1 MSRSAVFLDEM
12 GVGPL
17 WRLRQGAAPEAAEAA
32 LADVVATVD
41 VAAPVTAPAP
51 VPVPV
56 AATPAAEAPAPVA
69 AVPAEVAVVADA
81 AEMAPVAVAVVP
93 VPAAAADD
101 TAWFDDAPAPPPAR
115 QLSDADIA
123 VLDWEG
129 LTAAVAKC
137 ARCDLCKTRKGVV
150 MGRGDRQ
157 GDWLMLA
164 SSPSRAEEREG
175 RALPGEQ
182 GQLLDNMLKAI
193 AVDAG
198 RDVYITHLLKC
209 RPLDDAGQERLPT
222 EAESAACRPYFEREL
237 ALLQPRTI
245 VTLGSMAA
253 AGITP
258 GEKPVRGKVRQL
270 GNAAVVATFH
280 PEMLLQDETGKA
292 KARAWAD
299 LCLAKSTH
307 ARG

>member
-17 WRLRQGAAPEAAEAA
+17 WRLRQGLAPEAVDVVAEAA
-32 LADVVATVD
+32 VEMEIA
-41 VAAPVTAPAP
+41 VAAPVLEAESEVVTEVVAEVVVEAAVEVQAEAPAA
-51 VPVPV
+51 V
-56 AATPAAEAPAPVA
+56 AATPAPVA
-69 AVPAEVAVVADA
+69 TP
-81 AEMAPVAVAVVP
+81 
-93 VPAAAADD
+93 DD
-101 TAWFDDAPAPPPAR
+101 TAWFDDAPPPPPAK
-115 QLSDADIA
+115 QFSDADIA
-123 VLDWEG
+123 ALDWEG

-157 GDWLMLA
+157 GAWLMLA
-164 SSPSRAEEREG
+164 SSPSRLEEREG

-182 GQLLDNMLKAI
+182 GKLLDNMLKAI
-193 AVDAG
+193 EVDAG
-198 RDVYITHLLKC
+198 SDVYITHLLKC
-209 RPLDDAGQERLPT
+209 RPLDEAGQERLPT

-253 AGITP
+253 AGINP

-270 GNAAVVATFH
+270 GNASVVATFH
-280 PEMLLQDETGKA
+280 PEQLLQDGTGKA

-307 ARG
+307 GG

>member
-17 WRLRQGAAPEAAEAA
+17 WRLRQGAAPEVVDIVVEAA
-32 LADVVATVD
+32 VEV
-41 VAAPVTAPAP
+41 
-51 VPVPV
+51 
-56 AATPAAEAPAPVA
+56 
-69 AVPAEVAVVADA
+69 EVAVAEPVAEA
-81 AEMAPVAVAVVP
+81 VEAVEAVTEVIAEVVAEVRAEAPVAVAATP
-93 VPAAAADD
+93 VPAAAPDD
-101 TAWFDDAPAPPPAR
+101 TAWFDDAPPPPPAR

-123 VLDWEG
+123 ALDWDG

-157 GDWLMLA
+157 GAWLMLA
-164 SSPSRAEEREG
+164 SSPSRLEEREG

-182 GQLLDNMLKAI
+182 GKLLDNMLKAI
-193 AVDAG
+193 AVDADS
-198 RDVYITHLLKC
+198 DVYITHLLKC
-209 RPLDDAGQERLPT
+209 RPLDEAGQERLPT
-222 EAESAACRPYFEREL
+222 EAESAACRPYFDREL

-245 VTLGSMAA
+245 LTLGSMAA
-253 AGITP
+253 AGINP

-270 GNAAVVATFH
+270 GNAALIATFH

-307 ARG
+307 GG

>member
-1 MSRSAVFLDEM
+1 MNRSAVFLDEM

-17 WRLRQGAAPEAAEAA
+17 WRLRQGAAPEAVDA
-32 LADVVATVD
+32 VA
-41 VAAPVTAPAP
+41 VAAPEAEAVEAVTA
-51 VPVPV
+51 VVTEV
-56 AATPAAEAPAPVA
+56 V
-69 AVPAEVAVVADA
+69 AEVQ
-81 AEMAPVAVAVVP
+81 AEIPVAVAVT
-93 VPAAAADD
+93 PAAAAAAAAAAEPDD

-123 VLDWEG
+123 TLDWDG
-129 LTAAVAKC
+129 LTAAIAKC

-157 GDWLMLA
+157 GAWLMLA
-164 SSPSRAEEREG
+164 SSPSRLEEREG
-175 RALPGEQ
+175 RTLPGEQ
-182 GQLLDNMLKAI
+182 GKLLDNMLKAI
-193 AVDAG
+193 ELEAG

-209 RPLDDAGQERLPT
+209 RPLDEAGQERLPT
-222 EAESAACRPYFEREL
+222 ESESAACRPYFEREL

-253 AGITP
+253 AGINP

-270 GNAAVVATFH
+270 GSASVVATFH
-280 PEMLLQDETGKA
+280 PEQLLQDETGKA

-307 ARG
+307 GG

>member
-17 WRLRQGAAPEAAEAA
+17 WRLRQGAAPEIVDVVEAPVEMEAAVAPSVAEAVIEVFTEVVAEVVEVAAEAK
-32 LADVVATVD
+32 VEVQ
-41 VAAPVTAPAP
+41 
-51 VPVPV
+51 
-56 AATPAAEAPAPVA
+56 AE
-69 AVPAEVAVVADA
+69 
-81 AEMAPVAVAVVP
+81 APVAVAAAS
-93 VPAAAADD
+93 VPAAEPDD
-101 TAWFDDAPAPPPAR
+101 TAWFDDAPPPPPAR

-123 VLDWEG
+123 ALAWDG

-157 GDWLMLA
+157 GAWLMLA
-164 SSPSRAEEREG
+164 SSPSRLEEREG

-182 GQLLDNMLKAI
+182 GKLLDNMLKAI
-193 AVDAG
+193 EVDAG
-198 RDVYITHLLKC
+198 NDVYITHLLKC
-209 RPLDDAGQERLPT
+209 RPLDEAGQERLPT
-222 EAESAACRPYFEREL
+222 EAESAACRPYFDREL

-245 VTLGSMAA
+245 ITLGSMAA
-253 AGITP
+253 AGINP

-270 GNAAVVATFH
+270 GNASVVATFH
-280 PEMLLQDETGKA
+280 PEQLLQDGTGKA

-307 ARG
+307 GG

>member
-17 WRLRQGAAPEAAEAA
+17 WRLRQGVAPEAV
-32 LADVVATVD
+32 DVVVEASVEMEATVAPPVAETLEAVIEVAPEVVAEVVVE
-41 VAAPVTAPAP
+41 VAAEVK
-51 VPVPV
+51 
-56 AATPAAEAPAPVA
+56 AE
-69 AVPAEVAVVADA
+69 
-81 AEMAPVAVAVVP
+81 APVAVAAAP
-93 VPAAAADD
+93 VPAVEPDD
-101 TAWFDDAPAPPPAR
+101 TAWFDDAPPPPPAK

-123 VLDWEG
+123 ALDWDA

-164 SSPSRAEEREG
+164 SSPSRLEEREG

-182 GQLLDNMLKAI
+182 GKLLDNMLKAI
-193 AVDAG
+193 EVDAG
-198 RDVYITHLLKC
+198 SDVYITHLLKC
-209 RPLDDAGQERLPT
+209 RPLDEAGQERLPT
-222 EAESAACRPYFEREL
+222 EAESAACRPYFDREL

-253 AGITP
+253 AGINP

-270 GNAAVVATFH
+270 GNASLIATFH

-292 KARAWAD
+292 KARVWAD

-307 ARG
+307 GD

>member
-17 WRLRQGAAPEAAEAA
+17 WRLRQGAALEAVDIVVEAAVEVEVAVAEPVAEAVEA
-32 LADVVATVD
+32 VTEVIAEVVAEVR
-41 VAAPVTAPAP
+41 VEAPAA
-51 VPVPV
+51 V
-56 AATPAAEAPAPVA
+56 AAT
-69 AVPAEVAVVADA
+69 
-81 AEMAPVAVAVVP
+81 P
-93 VPAAAADD
+93 VPAAAPDD
-101 TAWFDDAPAPPPAR
+101 TAWFDDAPAPAPVK

-123 VLDWEG
+123 ALDWDG
-129 LTAAVAKC
+129 LVVAVSKC
-137 ARCDLCKTRKGVV
+137 ARCDLCRTRKGVV

-164 SSPSRAEEREG
+164 SSPSRLEEREG

-182 GQLLDNMLKAI
+182 GKLLDNMLKAI

-209 RPLDDAGQERLPT
+209 RPLDAAGQERLPT

-245 VTLGSMAA
+245 LTLGSMAA
-253 AGITP
+253 AGINP

-270 GNAAVVATFH
+270 GNASVIATFH

-307 ARG
+307 GG

>member
-17 WRLRQGAAPEAAEAA
+17 WRLRQGAAAEAVGAVAEAA
-32 LADVVATVD
+32 VEMEAA
-41 VAAPVTAPAP
+41 VAAPVLEAVIEVVTE
-51 VPVPV
+51 VV
-56 AATPAAEAPAPVA
+56 AEVVEMAAEAKVE
-69 AVPAEVAVVADA
+69 VQAE
-81 AEMAPVAVAVVP
+81 APVAVAAAP
-93 VPAAAADD
+93 VPAAEPDD
-101 TAWFDDAPAPPPAR
+101 TAWFDDAPPPPPAR

-123 VLDWEG
+123 ALDWDG

-157 GDWLMLA
+157 GAWLMLA
-164 SSPSRAEEREG
+164 SSPSRLEEREV

-182 GQLLDNMLKAI
+182 GKLLDNMLKAI
-193 AVDAG
+193 DIDAG
-198 RDVYITHLLKC
+198 SDVYITHLLKC
-209 RPLDDAGQERLPT
+209 RPLDEAGQERLPT
-222 EAESAACRPYFEREL
+222 EAESAACRPYFDREL

-253 AGITP
+253 AGINP

-270 GNAAVVATFH
+270 GNASVVATFH
-280 PEMLLQDETGKA
+280 PEQLLQDGTGKA

-307 ARG
+307 GD

>member
-17 WRLRQGAAPEAAEAA
+17 WRLRQGAAPEVVDIVVEAPLEMA
-32 LADVVATVD
+32 VA
-41 VAAPVTAPAP
+41 VAAPVAEAVEAVTA
-51 VPVPV
+51 VVTEVV
-56 AATPAAEAPAPVA
+56 AEVQVEMPIAVVATPAP
-69 AVPAEVAVVADA
+69 A
-81 AEMAPVAVAVVP
+81 AES
-93 VPAAAADD
+93 DD
-101 TAWFDDAPAPPPAR
+101 TAWFDDAPAPAPVK

-123 VLDWEG
+123 TLDWDG

-157 GDWLMLA
+157 GAWLMLA
-164 SSPSRAEEREG
+164 SSPSRLEEREG

-182 GQLLDNMLKAI
+182 GKLLDNMLKAI
-193 AVDAG
+193 DLEAG

-209 RPLDDAGQERLPT
+209 RPLDEAGQERLPT
-222 EAESAACRPYFEREL
+222 ESESAACRPYFEREL

-245 VTLGSMAA
+245 ITLGSMAA
-253 AGITP
+253 AGINP

-270 GNAAVVATFH
+270 GNASVVATFH
-280 PEMLLQDETGKA
+280 PEQLLQDGTGKA

-307 ARG
+307 GG

>member
-17 WRLRQGAAPEAAEAA
+17 WRLRQGAVPEVVEVAVEAAVELEAA
-32 LADVVATVD
+32 
-41 VAAPVTAPAP
+41 VAAPVAELAAPESAPAPAP
-51 VPVPV
+51 VIEVR
-56 AATPAAEAPAPVA
+56 
-69 AVPAEVAVVADA
+69 AEVEVVEVVEA
-81 AEMAPVAVAVVP
+81 VP
-93 VPAAAADD
+93 VPAQPATTPVPTASDD
-101 TAWFDDAPAPPPAR
+101 TAWFDDAPPPPPAK
-115 QLSDADIA
+115 QLSDTDIA
-123 VLDWEG
+123 ALDWDG

-182 GQLLDNMLKAI
+182 GKLLDNMLKAI
-193 AVDAG
+193 DLDAD
-198 RDVYITHLLKC
+198 RDVYVTHLLKC
-209 RPLDDAGQERLPT
+209 RPLDEAGQERLPT
-222 EAESAACRPYFEREL
+222 DTESAACRPYFEREL

-253 AGITP
+253 AGISP
-258 GEKPVRGKVRQL
+258 REKPVRGTVRQL
-270 GNAAVVATFH
+270 GTASVIATFH

-307 ARG
+307 GA

>member
-17 WRLRQGAAPEAAEAA
+17 WRLRQGAAPEAVDIVVEAAVEVEVAVAEPVAEAVEA
-32 LADVVATVD
+32 VTEVIAEVVAEVW
-41 VAAPVTAPAP
+41 VEAPAA
-51 VPVPV
+51 V
-56 AATPAAEAPAPVA
+56 AAT
-69 AVPAEVAVVADA
+69 
-81 AEMAPVAVAVVP
+81 P
-93 VPAAAADD
+93 VPAAAPDD
-101 TAWFDDAPAPPPAR
+101 TAWFDDAPAPAPVK

-123 VLDWEG
+123 ALDWDG
-129 LTAAVAKC
+129 LAVAVSKC
-137 ARCDLCKTRKGVV
+137 ARCDLCRTRKGVV

-164 SSPSRAEEREG
+164 SSPSRLEEREG

-182 GQLLDNMLKAI
+182 GKLLDNMLKAI

-209 RPLDDAGQERLPT
+209 RPLDAAGQERLPT

-245 VTLGSMAA
+245 LTLGSMAA
-253 AGITP
+253 AGINP

-270 GNAAVVATFH
+270 GNASVIATFH

-307 ARG
+307 GG

>member
-17 WRLRQGAAPEAAEAA
+17 WRLRQGAAPEAVDAVAVTAVEMAVAVAE
-32 LADVVATVD
+32 
-41 VAAPVTAPAP
+41 VAAPVPAA
-51 VPVPV
+51 VVEALAEVEVVEVEAFVAV
-56 AATPAAEAPAPVA
+56 AATP
-69 AVPAEVAVVADA
+69 VP
-81 AEMAPVAVAVVP
+81 
-93 VPAAAADD
+93 DD

-123 VLDWEG
+123 ALDWDG

-157 GDWLMLA
+157 GAWLMLA

-182 GQLLDNMLKAI
+182 GKLLDNMLKAI
-193 AVDAG
+193 DLEAG

-209 RPLDDAGQERLPT
+209 RPLDEAGQERLPT
-222 EAESAACRPYFEREL
+222 ESESAACRPYFEREL

-253 AGITP
+253 AGINP

-270 GNAAVVATFH
+270 GSASVVATFH
-280 PEMLLQDETGKA
+280 PEQLLQDGAGKA

-307 ARG
+307 GG

>member
-17 WRLRQGAAPEAAEAA
+17 WRLRQAAAPEA
-32 LADVVATVD
+32 VD
-41 VAAPVTAPAP
+41 VAAEAP
-51 VPVPV
+51 VEMETTV
-56 AATPAAEAPAPVA
+56 ADEAAEAV
-69 AVPAEVAVVADA
+69 VEVVAEVVAEVR
-81 AEMAPVAVAVVP
+81 AEAPVAVAATPVVAT
-93 VPAAAADD
+93 AAAAAAPDD
-101 TAWFDDAPAPPPAR
+101 TAWFDDAPPPPPAK

-123 VLDWEG
+123 ALDWDG

-157 GDWLMLA
+157 GAWLMLA
-164 SSPSRAEEREG
+164 SSPSRLEEREG

-182 GQLLDNMLKAI
+182 GKLLDNMLKAI
-193 AVDAG
+193 EVNAG
-198 RDVYITHLLKC
+198 SDVYITHLLKC
-209 RPLDDAGQERLPT
+209 RPLDEAGQERLPT
-222 EAESAACRPYFEREL
+222 ELESAACRPYFEREL

-253 AGITP
+253 AGINP
-258 GEKPVRGKVRQL
+258 GEKPVRGKVRKL
-270 GNAAVVATFH
+270 GNASLVATFH
-280 PEMLLQDETGKA
+280 PEMLLQDETGQA

-299 LCLAKSTH
+299 LCLAKNTH
-307 ARG
+307 VGG

>member
-17 WRLRQGAAPEAAEAA
+17 WRLRQGAVAEA
-32 LADVVATVD
+32 LPADAVAVEVE
-41 VAAPVTAPAP
+41 VAAPVVRAAAA
-51 VPVPV
+51 VAAAVAELVAEKVAVEVAVPV
-56 AATPAAEAPAPVA
+56 AAA
-69 AVPAEVAVVADA
+69 
-81 AEMAPVAVAVVP
+81 VP
-93 VPAAAADD
+93 VPAAAPDD
-101 TAWFDDAPAPPPAR
+101 TAWFDDAPAPAPAR

-123 VLDWEG
+123 ALDWDG

-137 ARCDLCKTRKGVV
+137 SRCELCKTRKGVV

-157 GDWLMLA
+157 ASWLMLA

-182 GQLLDNMLKAI
+182 GKLLDNMLKAI
-193 AVDAG
+193 AVDADS
-198 RDVYITHLLKC
+198 DVYISHLLKC

-222 EAESAACRPYFEREL
+222 DVEAAACRPYVEREL

-245 VTLGSMAA
+245 VTLGQLAA
-253 AGITP
+253 AGVLP

-270 GNAAVVATFH
+270 GKASVVATYH

-292 KARAWAD
+292 KARAWGD

-307 ARG
+307 AGN

>member
-17 WRLRQGAAPEAAEAA
+17 WRLRQGAAPEAV
-32 LADVVATVD
+32 DVVD
-41 VAAPVTAPAP
+41 
-51 VPVPV
+51 
-56 AATPAAEAPAPVA
+56 
-69 AVPAEVAVVADA
+69 
-81 AEMAPVAVAVVP
+81 APVAVQVAVAVPVAEVAEAVTEVVAEVAAAVVAEVVAEVKADVPVTVAATP
-93 VPAAAADD
+93 VPAAAPDD
-101 TAWFDDAPAPPPAR
+101 TAWFDDAPPPPPAR

-123 VLDWEG
+123 ALDWDG

-150 MGRGDRQ
+150 MGRGERQ

-164 SSPSRAEEREG
+164 SSPSRLEEREG

-182 GQLLDNMLKAI
+182 GKLLDNMLKAI
-193 AVDAG
+193 EVDAG

-209 RPLDDAGQERLPT
+209 RPLDEAGQERLPT
-222 EAESAACRPYFEREL
+222 EAEAAACRPYFDREL

-253 AGITP
+253 AGILP
-258 GEKPVRGKVRQL
+258 GEKPVRGTVRQL
-270 GNAAVVATFH
+270 GHASVVATFH

-299 LCLAKSTH
+299 LCLAKSAH
-307 ARG
+307 GDSHGE

>member
-17 WRLRQGAAPEAAEAA
+17 WRLRQGAAPEAVDVVAEAA
-32 LADVVATVD
+32 VEAEVAVAEPVAEAVEAVEAVTEVTAEVVAQVQ
-41 VAAPVTAPAP
+41 AEAPAA
-51 VPVPV
+51 V
-56 AATPAAEAPAPVA
+56 AATP
-69 AVPAEVAVVADA
+69 VPA
-81 AEMAPVAVAVVP
+81 MP
-93 VPAAAADD
+93 VPATAPDD
-101 TAWFDDAPAPPPAR
+101 TAWFDDAPPPPPAR

-123 VLDWEG
+123 ALDWEG
-129 LTAAVAKC
+129 LTSAVAKC

-157 GDWLMLA
+157 GAWLMLA
-164 SSPSRAEEREG
+164 SSPSRLEEREG

-182 GQLLDNMLKAI
+182 GKLLDNMLKAI
-193 AVDAG
+193 DVDAG

-209 RPLDDAGQERLPT
+209 RPLDETGQERLPT
-222 EAESAACRPYFEREL
+222 EAESAACRPYFDREL

-253 AGITP
+253 AGINP

-270 GNAAVVATFH
+270 GSASVVATFH
-280 PEMLLQDETGKA
+280 PEQLLQDETGKA

-307 ARG
+307 GG

>member
-17 WRLRQGAAPEAAEAA
+17 WRLRQGAAPEAVDMVVEAAVEAEVAVAEPVAEAVEA
-32 LADVVATVD
+32 VIGVVTEVVAEV
-41 VAAPVTAPAP
+41 VVVPVEAPAA
-51 VPVPV
+51 V
-56 AATPAAEAPAPVA
+56 AATP
-69 AVPAEVAVVADA
+69 
-81 AEMAPVAVAVVP
+81 
-93 VPAAAADD
+93 VPAAVADD
-101 TAWFDDAPAPPPAR
+101 TAWFDDAPAPAPVK

-123 VLDWEG
+123 VLDWDG

-164 SSPSRAEEREG
+164 SSPSRLEEREG

-182 GQLLDNMLKAI
+182 GKLLDNMLKAI

-198 RDVYITHLLKC
+198 RDAYMTHLLKC
-209 RPLDDAGQERLPT
+209 RPLDAAGQERLPT

-245 VTLGSMAA
+245 LTLGSMAA
-253 AGITP
+253 AGINP

-270 GNAAVVATFH
+270 GNASVIATFH
-280 PEMLLQDETGKA
+280 PEILLQDETGKA

-307 ARG
+307 GG

>member
-17 WRLRQGAAPEAAEAA
+17 WRLRQGAAPEAV
-32 LADVVATVD
+32 DVVADAAVD
-41 VAAPVTAPAP
+41 AEVAVAPPVVEAIESVTAVVTEVVVQVQTEAPAAVAAT
-51 VPVPV
+51 PVPV
-56 AATPAAEAPAPVA
+56 AAP
-69 AVPAEVAVVADA
+69 
-81 AEMAPVAVAVVP
+81 
-93 VPAAAADD
+93 DD
-101 TAWFDDAPAPPPAR
+101 TAWFDDAPPPPPAR
-115 QLSDADIA
+115 QLSDTDIA
-123 VLDWEG
+123 ALDWEG
-129 LTAAVAKC
+129 LAAAVAKC

-157 GDWLMLA
+157 GAWLMLA
-164 SSPSRAEEREG
+164 SSPSRLEEREG

-182 GQLLDNMLKAI
+182 GKLLDNMLKAI
-193 AVDAG
+193 DVDAG
-198 RDVYITHLLKC
+198 GDVYITHLLKC
-209 RPLDDAGQERLPT
+209 RPLDEAGQERLPT

-253 AGITP
+253 AGINP

-270 GNAAVVATFH
+270 GNASLIATFH

-307 ARG
+307 GG

>member
-17 WRLRQGAAPEAAEAA
+17 WRLRQGAVPEA
-32 LADVVATVD
+32 VD
-41 VAAPVTAPAP
+41 VAVAPVEVDVA
-51 VPVPV
+51 V
-56 AATPAAEAPAPVA
+56 AAPAAETAE
-69 AVPAEVAVVADA
+69 AVIEVVAEVAAAVVVEAA
-81 AEMAPVAVAVVP
+81 AEVQAGAPVAVAATPVP
-93 VPAAAADD
+93 VPAAASDD
-101 TAWFDDAPAPPPAR
+101 TAWFDDAPPPPPAR
-115 QLSDADIA
+115 QLSDTDIA
-123 VLDWEG
+123 ALDWDG

-137 ARCDLCKTRKGVV
+137 ARCDLCKTRKGVA

-164 SSPSRAEEREG
+164 SSPSRLEEREG

-182 GQLLDNMLKAI
+182 GKLLDNMLKAI
-193 AVDAG
+193 DVDAG
-198 RDVYITHLLKC
+198 SDVYVTHLLKC
-209 RPLDDAGQERLPT
+209 RPLDEAGQERLPT
-222 EAESAACRPYFEREL
+222 EAESAACRPYFDREL

-253 AGITP
+253 AGINP
-258 GEKPVRGKVRQL
+258 GEKPVRGSVRQL
-270 GNAAVVATFH
+270 GHASVVATFH
-280 PEMLLQDETGKA
+280 PEQLLQDETGKA

-307 ARG
+307 GD

>member
-17 WRLRQGAAPEAAEAA
+17 WRLRQGAAPEALDVAVEAA
-32 LADVVATVD
+32 VEMDVA
-41 VAAPVTAPAP
+41 VAAPV
-51 VPVPV
+51 
-56 AATPAAEAPAPVA
+56 AEAVE
-69 AVPAEVAVVADA
+69 AVTAVVTEVVTEVQVEIPVAVVATPAPA
-81 AEMAPVAVAVVP
+81 AES
-93 VPAAAADD
+93 DD
-101 TAWFDDAPAPPPAR
+101 TAWFDDAPAPAPVK
-115 QLSDADIA
+115 QLSDTDIA
-123 VLDWEG
+123 TLDWEG

-157 GDWLMLA
+157 GAWLMLA
-164 SSPSRAEEREG
+164 SSPSRVEEREG

-182 GQLLDNMLKAI
+182 GNLLDNMLKAI
-193 AVDAG
+193 DLEAG

-209 RPLDDAGQERLPT
+209 RPLDEAGQERLPT
-222 EAESAACRPYFEREL
+222 ESESAACRPYFEREL

-253 AGITP
+253 AGINP

-270 GNAAVVATFH
+270 GSASVVATFH
-280 PEMLLQDETGKA
+280 PEMLLQDATGKA

-307 ARG
+307 GG

>member
-17 WRLRQGAAPEAAEAA
+17 WRLRQGAAPETVDVVVEAPVEMEAAVAPPVAEAVIEVFTEVVAEVVVEVAAEAK
-32 LADVVATVD
+32 VEVQ
-41 VAAPVTAPAP
+41 
-51 VPVPV
+51 
-56 AATPAAEAPAPVA
+56 
-69 AVPAEVAVVADA
+69 AEV
-81 AEMAPVAVAVVP
+81 PVAVAATS
-93 VPAAAADD
+93 VPAAEPDD
-101 TAWFDDAPAPPPAR
+101 TAWFDDAPPPPPAR
-115 QLSDADIA
+115 QFSDADIA
-123 VLDWEG
+123 ALDWDG

-164 SSPSRAEEREG
+164 SSPSRLEEREG

-182 GQLLDNMLKAI
+182 GKLLDNMLKAI
-193 AVDAG
+193 DIDAG
-198 RDVYITHLLKC
+198 SDVYITHLLKC
-209 RPLDDAGQERLPT
+209 RPLDEAGQERLPT
-222 EAESAACRPYFEREL
+222 EAESAACRPYFDREL

-253 AGITP
+253 AGINP

-270 GNAAVVATFH
+270 GNASVVATFH

-299 LCLAKSTH
+299 LCLAKST
-307 ARG
+307 RGG

>member
-17 WRLRQGAAPEAAEAA
+17 WRLRQGAVPEAVDAVETVAEAA
-32 LADVVATVD
+32 V
-41 VAAPVTAPAP
+41 
-51 VPVPV
+51 
-56 AATPAAEAPAPVA
+56 
-69 AVPAEVAVVADA
+69 
-81 AEMAPVAVAVVP
+81 EMEVAVAVAEVAAPAPAAVVEVLAEVEVEAFVAIAATP
-93 VPAAAADD
+93 VPDD
-101 TAWFDDAPAPPPAR
+101 TAWFDDAPAPAPVK

-123 VLDWEG
+123 TLDWDG

-157 GDWLMLA
+157 GAWLMLA
-164 SSPSRAEEREG
+164 SSPSRLEEREG

-182 GQLLDNMLKAI
+182 GKLLDNMLKAI
-193 AVDAG
+193 DLEAG

-209 RPLDDAGQERLPT
+209 RPLDEAGQERLPT
-222 EAESAACRPYFEREL
+222 ESESAACRPYFEREL

-253 AGITP
+253 AGINP

-270 GNAAVVATFH
+270 GSASVVATFH
-280 PEMLLQDETGKA
+280 PEQLLQDGTGKA

-307 ARG
+307 GG

>member
-17 WRLRQGAAPEAAEAA
+17 WRLRQGGAPEAADIVVEAP
-32 LADVVATVD
+32 VEVAVAEPVAE
-41 VAAPVTAPAP
+41 VAAPAPM
-51 VPVPV
+51 V
-56 AATPAAEAPAPVA
+56 EML
-69 AVPAEVAVVADA
+69 AEVAVVDTVEVA
-81 AEMAPVAVAVVP
+81 APVVVAATP
-93 VPAAAADD
+93 VPAAAPDD
-101 TAWFDDAPAPPPAR
+101 TAWFDDAPPPPPAT

-123 VLDWEG
+123 ALDWDG

-137 ARCDLCKTRKGVV
+137 ARCDLCKMRKGVV

-164 SSPSRAEEREG
+164 SSPSRLEEREG

-182 GQLLDNMLKAI
+182 GKLLDNMLKAI

-198 RDVYITHLLKC
+198 SDVYITHLLKC
-209 RPLDDAGQERLPT
+209 RPLDEAGQERLPT

-245 VTLGSMAA
+245 LTLGSMAA
-253 AGITP
+253 AGINP
-258 GEKPVRGKVRQL
+258 GEKPVRGTVRQL

-280 PEMLLQDETGKA
+280 PEQLLQDGTGKA

-299 LCLAKSTH
+299 LCLAKSTQ
-307 ARG
+307 GG

>member
-1 MSRSAVFLDEM
+1 MNRSAVFLDEM

-17 WRLRQGAAPEAAEAA
+17 WRLRQGAAPEAVDA
-32 LADVVATVD
+32 VA
-41 VAAPVTAPAP
+41 VAAPEAEAVEAVTAVVTEVVAEVQAEMP
-51 VPVPV
+51 VAV
-56 AATPAAEAPAPVA
+56 AATPAA
-69 AVPAEVAVVADA
+69 A
-81 AEMAPVAVAVVP
+81 AEP
-93 VPAAAADD
+93 DD

-123 VLDWEG
+123 TLDWDG

-157 GDWLMLA
+157 GAWLMLA

-182 GQLLDNMLKAI
+182 GKLLDNMLKAI
-193 AVDAG
+193 DLEAG

-209 RPLDDAGQERLPT
+209 RPLDEAGQERLPS
-222 EAESAACRPYFEREL
+222 ESESAACRPYFEREL

-253 AGITP
+253 AGINP

-270 GNAAVVATFH
+270 GSASVVATFH
-280 PEMLLQDETGKA
+280 PEQLLQDGTGKA

-307 ARG
+307 GA

>member
-17 WRLRQGAAPEAAEAA
+17 WRLRQGAAPEAVDA
-32 LADVVATVD
+32 VA
-41 VAAPVTAPAP
+41 VAAPEAEAVEAVTAVVTEVVAEVQAEIP
-51 VPVPV
+51 VAV
-56 AATPAAEAPAPVA
+56 AATP
-69 AVPAEVAVVADA
+69 VP
-81 AEMAPVAVAVVP
+81 
-93 VPAAAADD
+93 DD

-123 VLDWEG
+123 ALDWDG
-129 LTAAVAKC
+129 LTAAVVKC

-175 RALPGEQ
+175 RALPDEQ
-182 GQLLDNMLKAI
+182 GRLFDNMLKAI
-193 AVDAG
+193 DLEAG

-209 RPLDDAGQERLPT
+209 RPLDEAGQERLPT
-222 EAESAACRPYFEREL
+222 ESESAACRPYFEREL

-253 AGITP
+253 AGINP

-270 GNAAVVATFH
+270 GSASVVATFH
-280 PEMLLQDETGKA
+280 PEQLLQDGTGKA

-307 ARG
+307 GA

>member
-17 WRLRQGAAPEAAEAA
+17 WRLRQGVAPEA
-32 LADVVATVD
+32 VD
-41 VAAPVTAPAP
+41 VAVEAAVEMDVAVAVAEVAAPAPAP
-51 VPVPV
+51 VIEVLAAVEVVEVEAFVAV
-56 AATPAAEAPAPVA
+56 AATP
-69 AVPAEVAVVADA
+69 VP
-81 AEMAPVAVAVVP
+81 
-93 VPAAAADD
+93 DD
-101 TAWFDDAPAPPPAR
+101 TAWFDDAPAPAPVK
-115 QLSDADIA
+115 QLSDAAIA
-123 VLDWEG
+123 TLDWEG

-150 MGRGDRQ
+150 MGRGDRH

-164 SSPSRAEEREG
+164 SSPSRLEEREG

-182 GQLLDNMLKAI
+182 GKLLDNMLKAI
-193 AVDAG
+193 DLDAG
-198 RDVYITHLLKC
+198 SDVYITHLLKC
-209 RPLDDAGQERLPT
+209 RPLDEAGQERLPT
-222 EAESAACRPYFEREL
+222 ESESAACRPYFEREL

-253 AGITP
+253 AGINP
-258 GEKPVRGKVRQL
+258 GEKPVRGTVRQL
-270 GNAAVVATFH
+270 GNASVVATFH
-280 PEMLLQDETGKA
+280 PEMLLQDGTGKA

-307 ARG
+307 GA

>member
-17 WRLRQGAAPEAAEAA
+17 WRLRQGAAPEAVDAVET
-32 LADVVATVD
+32 VA
-41 VAAPVTAPAP
+41 VAAMEMEMEME
-51 VPVPV
+51 V
-56 AATPAAEAPAPVA
+56 AV
-69 AVPAEVAVVADA
+69 AEVAVP
-81 AEMAPVAVAVVP
+81 APA
-93 VPAAAADD
+93 PAAAVEVLAEVEVVEVEAFVAIAATPVPDD
-101 TAWFDDAPAPPPAR
+101 TAWFDDAPAPAPVK

-123 VLDWEG
+123 TLDWDG

-157 GDWLMLA
+157 GAWLMLA

-182 GQLLDNMLKAI
+182 GKLLDNMLKAI
-193 AVDAG
+193 DLEAG

-209 RPLDDAGQERLPT
+209 RPLDEAGQERLPT
-222 EAESAACRPYFEREL
+222 ESESGACRPYFEREL

-253 AGITP
+253 AGINP

-270 GNAAVVATFH
+270 GNASVVATFH
-280 PEMLLQDETGKA
+280 PEQLLQDGTGKA

-307 ARG
+307 GG

>member
-17 WRLRQGAAPEAAEAA
+17 WRLRQGAAPEAVDIVVEAAMEVEVAVAEPVAEAVEA
-32 LADVVATVD
+32 VTEVIAEVVAEVRGE
-41 VAAPVTAPAP
+41 APAA
-51 VPVPV
+51 V
-56 AATPAAEAPAPVA
+56 AAT
-69 AVPAEVAVVADA
+69 
-81 AEMAPVAVAVVP
+81 P
-93 VPAAAADD
+93 VPAAAPDD
-101 TAWFDDAPAPPPAR
+101 TAWFDDAPAPAPVK

-123 VLDWEG
+123 ALDWDG
-129 LTAAVAKC
+129 LAVAVSKC
-137 ARCDLCKTRKGVV
+137 ARCDLCRTRKGVV

-164 SSPSRAEEREG
+164 SSPSRLEEREG

-182 GQLLDNMLKAI
+182 GKLLDNMLKAI

-209 RPLDDAGQERLPT
+209 RPLDAAGQERLPT

-245 VTLGSMAA
+245 LTLGSMAA
-253 AGITP
+253 AGINP

-270 GNAAVVATFH
+270 GNASVIATFH

-307 ARG
+307 GG

>member
-17 WRLRQGAAPEAAEAA
+17 WRLRQGAVPEVVDIVVEAPLEMA
-32 LADVVATVD
+32 VA
-41 VAAPVTAPAP
+41 VAAPV
-51 VPVPV
+51 
-56 AATPAAEAPAPVA
+56 AEAVEAVTAVVTEVVA
-69 AVPAEVAVVADA
+69 EVQVETPVAVVATPAPA
-81 AEMAPVAVAVVP
+81 AES
-93 VPAAAADD
+93 DD
-101 TAWFDDAPAPPPAR
+101 TAWFDDAPAPAPVK

-123 VLDWEG
+123 TLDWDG

-157 GDWLMLA
+157 GAWLMLA

-182 GQLLDNMLKAI
+182 GKLLDNMLKAI
-193 AVDAG
+193 DLEAG

-209 RPLDDAGQERLPT
+209 RPLDEAGQERLPT
-222 EAESAACRPYFEREL
+222 ESESAACRPYFEREL

-253 AGITP
+253 AGINP

-270 GNAAVVATFH
+270 GSASVVATFH

-307 ARG
+307 GG

>member
-17 WRLRQGAAPEAAEAA
+17 WRLRQGAVPEAV
-32 LADVVATVD
+32 DVVADAAVD
-41 VAAPVTAPAP
+41 AEVAVAPPVVEAVESVTAVVTEVLAQGQAEAPAAVAAT
-51 VPVPV
+51 PVPV
-56 AATPAAEAPAPVA
+56 AAP
-69 AVPAEVAVVADA
+69 
-81 AEMAPVAVAVVP
+81 
-93 VPAAAADD
+93 DD
-101 TAWFDDAPAPPPAR
+101 TAWFDDAPPPPPAK
-115 QLSDADIA
+115 QLSDTDIA
-123 VLDWEG
+123 ALDWDG

-164 SSPSRAEEREG
+164 SSPSRLEEREG
-175 RALPGEQ
+175 RALPGEP
-182 GQLLDNMLKAI
+182 GKLLDNMLKAI
-193 AVDAG
+193 DVDAG
-198 RDVYITHLLKC
+198 SDVYITHLLKC
-209 RPLDDAGQERLPT
+209 RPLDEAGQERLPT
-222 EAESAACRPYFEREL
+222 EVESAACRPYFEREL

-253 AGITP
+253 AGINP

-270 GNAAVVATFH
+270 GSASLIATFH

-307 ARG
+307 GG